1 VSATW
6 QAGILTLARHA
17 LKAAPAPTLAE
28 RQNGCLTWRHGTRN
42 QPNMAQDHRLYTEFQ
57 RLVGPSA
64 VHAVRQARKLAR
76 SWANPELKPWDRSF
90 RNWIAEAKS
99 LGRDPNDVGDER
111 WGDARPGTE
120 AHYLPLIDQQ
130 SVVMEMGPGSGRYTR
145 HLLPRCREMVLVDYS
160 KFVCEWVQEY
170 FAGKGTFR
178 VVLAK
183 DYALGAIADGSI
195 DAVVANG
202 VFEHLYLE
210 AFYQY
215 LVTFERVMKPGARGC
230 LNFNNI
236 ASDGG
241 FEHFETKLPQGMDER
256 CIFRFYHPETVREL
270 CRRAGLEVERL
281 STSEHRFAF
290 LTFKKPG

>member
-1 VSATW
+1 MPSGRRASW
-6 QAGILTLARHA
+6 
-17 LKAAPAPTLAE
+17 P
-28 RQNGCLTWRHGTRN
+28 
-42 QPNMAQDHRLYTEFQ
+42 
-57 RLVGPSA
+57 GPG
-64 VHAVRQARKLAR
+64 RI
-76 SWANPELKPWDRSF
+76 PELKPWDRSF
-90 RNWIAEAKS
+90 RDWIAEAKS

-120 AHYLPLIDQQ
+120 AHYLPLFDQQ

-145 HLLPRCREMVLVDYS
+145 HLLPHCREMVLVDYS

-183 DYALGAIADGSI
+183 DYALGAIADASI

-236 ASDGG
+236 ASEGG
-241 FEHFETKLPQGMDER
+241 FEHFETKLPKAWTSAAFFVSIIPKPCASCAGAR
-256 CIFRFYHPETVREL
+256 VSKWNA
-270 CRRAGLEVERL
+270 CRRASIVLPFSR
-281 STSEHRFAF
+281 S
-290 LTFKKPG
+290 